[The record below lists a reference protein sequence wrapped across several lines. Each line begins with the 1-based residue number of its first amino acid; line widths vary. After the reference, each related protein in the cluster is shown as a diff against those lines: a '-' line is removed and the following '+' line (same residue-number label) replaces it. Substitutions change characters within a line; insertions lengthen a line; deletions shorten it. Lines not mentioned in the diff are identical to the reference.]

1 MEKLYRLWGRYGT
14 SRNAKVLYIVGTLV
28 ALAVA
33 SGAPGGGSG
42 GGSAV
47 GIESILPKGFML
59 F

>member
-14 SRNAKVLYIVGTLV
+14 SRNIKILYIVGTLV

-33 SGAPGGGSG
+33 GGAPGGGSG
-42 GGSAV
+42 AGSGV
-47 GIESILPKGFML
+47 GIETILPNGFIL

>member
-14 SRNAKVLYIVGTLV
+14 SRNIKVLYIVGTLV

-33 SGAPGGGSG
+33 SGAPGAGSG
-42 GGSAV
+42 AGF
-47 GIESILPKGFML
+47 ESILPKGFVL